1 MPAEIQELQKNC
13 HCNVFSCKSPRYK
26 DNFFA
31 VCISYVGQNINFNLV
46 LFFYAAHYKR
56 LKGCFCLWKLSDP
69 AYNTCFMFTVQWV
82 IFSAWGGWIFKT
94 VLYFVASELNISSLE
109 KYFLTYCVLR
119 ISRGNADVQ
128 KCQNFEYNGINFLKD
143 INRNESS
150 KLIR

>member
-31 VCISYVGQNINFNLV
+31 VCISYVGQNINFDCY
-46 LFFYAAHYKR
+46 FYAAHYKR
-56 LKGCFCLWKLSDP
+56 LKVCFCLWKLSDP

-94 VLYFVASELNISSLE
+94 VLNFAALELNISSLE
-109 KYFLTYCVLR
+109 KSFLTYYVLAVEMPTSR
-119 ISRGNADVQ
+119 NVNISNTM
-128 KCQNFEYNGINFLKD
+128 ELT
-143 INRNESS
+143 S
-150 KLIR
+150 